1 MYICTQIL
9 MWPLEK
15 GQIAKSAALLWHSCF
30 FQKPGDVTL
39 SFSLVDY
46 FRKTSL
52 SFGFSMERKHQRAHG
67 IIHHRLVVDG
77 QELLAHP
84 LCDGVQPRAGASG

>member
-30 FQKPGDVTL
+30 FQKPGDVTSIILTSGLL
-39 SFSLVDY
+39 S
-46 FRKTSL
+46 
-52 SFGFSMERKHQRAHG
+52 
-67 IIHHRLVVDG
+67 
-77 QELLAHP
+77 
-84 LCDGVQPRAGASG
+84 